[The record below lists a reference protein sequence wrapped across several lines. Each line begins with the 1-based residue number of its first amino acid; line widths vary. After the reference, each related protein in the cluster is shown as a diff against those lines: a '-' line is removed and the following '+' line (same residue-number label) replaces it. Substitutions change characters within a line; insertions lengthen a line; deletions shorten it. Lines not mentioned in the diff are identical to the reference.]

1 MFSGSHML
9 AHYTICR
16 STNIHNIEGCPGER
30 HGWSTRECWEPHC
43 LRRGKRE
50 GFFACPNPNDLYPL
64 CGATPTTA
72 CVDPPRCGR
81 VGSKCLHQW

>member
-50 GFFACPNPNDLYPL
+50 GFFA
-64 CGATPTTA
+64 
-72 CVDPPRCGR
+72 
-81 VGSKCLHQW
+81 